1 MQTMINKKTNMKKLI
16 RRIVLSVAVML
27 SLAGCR
33 DDMPE
38 MHNPMTNVNIYNWS
52 QLFDAYWS
60 GMNYNYTF
68 WDIDSTDW
76 DAVYA
81 EYKPKFDAIAD
92 KGFNDKSTNDSAFN
106 MIKRMSA
113 NLIDGHFYVMIPFS
127 DTTYIF
133 QPSSEK
139 IINRPGYHNSY
150 NIGGYLTALN
160 KMRTDLRLT
169 NDTIMRY
176 TDESDGTQ
184 VWGAAGVID
193 GDIIYLRFSNFFFS
207 QYLGSDN
214 PVDRLYRRYDDMID
228 NYPNVKGVIIDVR
241 GNGGGYLADMLLILG
256 KLAEERTLMFYT
268 RMKNGTGRLDYTP
281 WTPEYLDPVERKR
294 SLDVPVVA
302 LADLY
307 SVSMG
312 EMMPMAVRTLPKGI
326 VIGERTYGGTGQLES
341 DNSAFEKYYGGY
353 FAIGGKITVY
363 TTMTMTKD
371 VNGVNHEGIGLTP
384 DIEVPYDEETIES
397 GIDNQLERAV
407 EYIHTGR

>member
-1 MQTMINKKTNMKKLI
+1 MQYGERPNKTNP
-16 RRIVLSVAVML
+16 A
-27 SLAGCR
+27 
-33 DDMPE
+33 
-38 MHNPMTNVNIYNWS
+38 
-52 QLFDAYWS
+52 
-60 GMNYNYTF
+60 F
-68 WDIDSTDW
+68 WDIDPTDW

-169 NDTIMRY
+169 NDTIMLY

-241 GNGGGYLADMLLILG
+241 GNGGGYLADMPLILG
-256 KLAEERTLMFYT
+256 KLTEERTLMFYT

-326 VIGERTYGGTGQLES
+326 VIGERTYGGTGQLVS

-353 FAIGGKITVY
+353 FAIGGKMVVH